1 MICCVDVDYQAT
13 GVTTACVGFG
23 AWTDEVATIE
33 LVVRSAGAA
42 PPYEP
47 GAFYRR
53 ELPYVLGALER
64 MPALDVI
71 VVDAYVWLAPDEPGL
86 GWHLHDARGIA
97 VIGVAKT
104 RYAGAAAASRHRAA
118 GPLSGIGAAAAS
130 RHRAAGP
137 LSGIGAESIEV
148 VRGDS
153 ARPLFVTAVGID
165 AGVAAD
171 HIRAMHGEFRI
182 PTLIRCADGL
192 ARGR

>member
-23 AWTDEVATIE
+23 AWTDELATIE
-33 LVVRSAGAA
+33 LVVRSAGPA
-42 PPYEP
+42 PAYEP

-71 VVDAYVWLAPDEPGL
+71 VVDAYVWLGPDEPGL
-86 GWHLHDARGIA
+86 GWHLHDARGVT

-104 RYAGAAAASRHRAA
+104 RYA
-118 GPLSGIGAAAAS
+118 
-130 RHRAAGP
+130 
-137 LSGIGAESIEV
+137 GAESIEV

-165 AGVAAD
+165 ANVAAD
-171 HIRAMHGEFRI
+171 HIRTMHGEFRI